1 MRTKNEISG
10 HLFALTAILVWGTTF
25 TSTKIL
31 LKSFAPVEILFFRFI
46 IGFTVLFILSPRKIS
61 VKNMRQELIF
71 AAAGFCGITMYFLM
85 ENIALLH
92 TTASNAGVIVSLSPF
107 FTGILSFY
115 FSDDEK
121 PDVSFFIGFVIALT
135 GIGLIS
141 FNGMMNLN
149 LNPIGD
155 FLALLAAFFWSLY
168 SILMKK
174 VSKFGYSNL
183 ESTKRVFF
191 YGLFFMIPAILIS
204 DFKWEFIRFADPVNL
219 FNILFLGAG
228 ASALCFAAWN
238 TTVNILGAV
247 KTSVYIYIVPIVTVL
262 SAALVLGEKLTIISV
277 CGVIITFAGLL
288 ISENKINFKKI
299 RSFGKAEE

>member
-1 MRTKNEISG
+1 MRTKKEISG

-31 LKSFAPVEILFFRFI
+31 LMSFTPVEILFFRFI
-46 IGFTVLFILSPRKIS
+46 IGFTVLFILCPHKIS
-61 VKNMRQELIF
+61 VKNIKEELIF

-115 FSDDEK
+115 FSDEEK
-121 PDVSFFIGFVIALT
+121 PDTNFFIGFIVALAGIA
-135 GIGLIS
+135 LIS
-141 FNGMMNLN
+141 FNGMVNLN
-149 LNPIGD
+149 LNPVGD
-155 FLALLAAFFWSLY
+155 FLALMAAFFWSLY

-174 VSKFGYSNL
+174 ISKFGYSNL

-191 YGLFFMIPAILIS
+191 YGLFFMTPAILMS
-204 DFKWEFIRFADPVNL
+204 DFRWEFIRFANTVNL

-238 TTVNILGAV
+238 TAVNILGAV

-262 SAALVLGEKLTIISV
+262 SAAVILGEKLTLISV
-277 CGVIITFAGLL
+277 CGVVITFTGLL
-288 ISENKINFKKI
+288 I
-299 RSFGKAEE
+299 

>member
-61 VKNMRQELIF
+61 VKNMKQELIF

-121 PDVSFFIGFVIALT
+121 LDVSFFIGFVIALT

-238 TTVNILGAV
+238 TAVNILGAV

-288 ISENKINFKKI
+288 ISENKINFQKI
-299 RSFGKAEE
+299 RYFGKAEE

>member
-46 IGFTVLFILSPRKIS
+46 IGFTVLFILSPHKIS

-121 PDVSFFIGFVIALT
+121 LDVSFFIGFVIALT

-238 TTVNILGAV
+238 TAVNILGAV

>member
-61 VKNMRQELIF
+61 VKNMRQELIL

-107 FTGILSFY
+107 FTGLLSFY

-121 PDVSFFIGFVIALT
+121 PVVSFFIGFVIALT

-204 DFKWEFIRFADPVNL
+204 DFPVFYFVIFL
-219 FNILFLGAG
+219 SDYSSAFPKDLIFLKLILFSEINSPA
-228 ASALCFAAWN
+228 N
-238 TTVNILGAV
+238 
-247 KTSVYIYIVPIVTVL
+247 
-262 SAALVLGEKLTIISV
+262 
-277 CGVIITFAGLL
+277 VIITPQTE
-288 ISENKINFKKI
+288 IIV
-299 RSFGKAEE
+299 SFSPKTNAALRTVTIGTI

>member
-121 PDVSFFIGFVIALT
+121 LDVSFFIGFVIALT

-238 TTVNILGAV
+238 TAVNILGAV

>member
-238 TTVNILGAV
+238 TAVNILGAV

-288 ISENKINFKKI
+288 ISENKINFKKT
-299 RSFGKAEE
+299 RYFGKAEE

>member
-1 MRTKNEISG
+1 MRTKKEISG

-46 IGFTVLFILSPRKIS
+46 IGFTMLFILCPHKIS
-61 VKNMRQELIF
+61 VKNLRQELIF

-92 TTASNAGVIVSLSPF
+92 TAASNAGVIVSLSPF

-121 PDVSFFIGFVIALT
+121 PDMSFFIGFIIALA
-135 GIGLIS
+135 GIALIS
-141 FNGMMNLN
+141 FNGMINLN
-149 LNPIGD
+149 LNPMGD

-174 VSKFGYSNL
+174 VGKFGYSNL

-191 YGLFFMIPAILIS
+191 YGLFFMTPAVLIS
-204 DFKWEFIRFADPVNL
+204 DFRWDFTRFTDPVNL
-219 FNILFLGAG
+219 FNICCAKFISDLDI
-228 ASALCFAAWN
+228 SA
-238 TTVNILGAV
+238 
-247 KTSVYIYIVPIVTVL
+247 
-262 SAALVLGEKLTIISV
+262 
-277 CGVIITFAGLL
+277 
-288 ISENKINFKKI
+288 
-299 RSFGKAEE
+299 

>member
-121 PDVSFFIGFVIALT
+121 PDISFFIGFVIALT

-238 TTVNILGAV
+238 TAVNILGAV

>member
-121 PDVSFFIGFVIALT
+121 PDISFFIGFVIALT

-238 TTVNILGAV
+238 TAVNILGAV

-288 ISENKINFKKI
+288 ISENKINFKRI

>member
-238 TTVNILGAV
+238 TAVNILGAV
-247 KTSVYIYIVPIVTVL
+247 KTSMYIYIVPIVTVL

-288 ISENKINFKKI
+288 ISENKINFQKI
-299 RSFGKAEE
+299 RYFGKAEE

>member
-238 TTVNILGAV
+238 TAVNILGAV

-299 RSFGKAEE
+299 RYLGKAEE

>member
-1 MRTKNEISG
+1 MRTKKEISG

-31 LKSFAPVEILFFRFI
+31 LRSFAPVEILFFRFI
-46 IGFTVLFILSPRKIS
+46 IGFTVLFILCPHKIS
-61 VKNMRQELIF
+61 VKNVRQEFIF

-115 FSDDEK
+115 FSDEEK
-121 PDVSFFIGFVIALT
+121 PDASFFIGFVIALA
-135 GIGLIS
+135 GIALIS
-141 FNGMMNLN
+141 FNGMVNLN
-149 LNPIGD
+149 LNPMGD

-174 VSKFGYSNL
+174 ASKFGYSNL

-191 YGLFFMIPAILIS
+191 YGLFFMIPAILVS
-204 DFKWEFIRFADPVNL
+204 DFKWEFIRFANPVNL

-238 TTVNILGAV
+238 TAVNILGAV

-262 SAALVLGEKLTIISV
+262 SAAAVLGEKLTVVSV

-288 ISENKINFKKI
+288 ISENKINFKKVKYL
-299 RSFGKAEE
+299 GKAEE

>member
-1 MRTKNEISG
+1 MRTKKEISG
-10 HLFALTAILVWGTTF
+10 HLSALTAILVWGTTF

-31 LKSFAPVEILFFRFI
+31 LMSFTPVEILFFRFI

-121 PDVSFFIGFVIALT
+121 LDVSFFIGFVIALT

-238 TTVNILGAV
+238 TAVNILGAV

>member
-46 IGFTVLFILSPRKIS
+46 IGFTVLFILSPHKIS

-121 PDVSFFIGFVIALT
+121 LDVSFFIGFVIALT

-141 FNGMMNLN
+141 FNGMMNMN

-238 TTVNILGAV
+238 TAVNILGAV

-299 RSFGKAEE
+299 RSFGKAEQ

>member
-1 MRTKNEISG
+1 MHYFESR
-10 HLFALTAILVWGTTF
+10 
-25 TSTKIL
+25 
-31 LKSFAPVEILFFRFI
+31 LFFRFI

-121 PDVSFFIGFVIALT
+121 LDVSFFIGFVIALT

-238 TTVNILGAV
+238 TAVNILGAV

>member
-238 TTVNILGAV
+238 TAVNILGAV

>member
-228 ASALCFAAWN
+228 ASALCFVAWN
-238 TTVNILGAV
+238 TAVNILGAV

>member
-1 MRTKNEISG
+1 MRIKKEISG

-31 LKSFAPVEILFFRFI
+31 LKNFAPVEILFFRFI
-46 IGFTVLFILSPRKIS
+46 IGFILLFILCPHKIS
-61 VKNMRQELIF
+61 VKNLRQELIF

-92 TTASNAGVIVSLSPF
+92 TTASNAGVIISLSSF

-121 PDVSFFIGFVIALT
+121 PDVNFFIGFIIALA
-135 GIGLIS
+135 GIALIF
-141 FNGMMNLN
+141 FNGMVNLN
-149 LNPIGD
+149 LNPMGD
-155 FLALLAAFFWSLY
+155 FLALLSAFFWSLY

-174 VSKFGYSNL
+174 VGKFGYSNL

-191 YGLFFMIPAILIS
+191 YGLFFMIPAVLIS
-204 DFKWEFIRFADPVNL
+204 DFKWEFIRFTDPVNL

-238 TTVNILGAV
+238 TAVNILGAV
-247 KTSVYIYIVPIVTVL
+247 KTSVYIYIVPIITVL
-262 SAALVLGEKLTIISV
+262 SAAVILGEKLTLISI
-277 CGVIITFAGLL
+277 CGVAITFTGLL
-288 ISENKINFKKI
+288 ISEDKINFKKI
-299 RSFGKAEE
+299 RDFRKAEE

>member
-174 VSKFGYSNL
+174 VSKLGYSNL

-238 TTVNILGAV
+238 TAVNILGAV

>member
-121 PDVSFFIGFVIALT
+121 LDVSFFIGFVIALT

-238 TTVNILGAV
+238 TAVNILGAV

-288 ISENKINFKKI
+288 ISENKINFQKI
-299 RSFGKAEE
+299 RYFGKAEE

>member
-238 TTVNILGAV
+238 TAVNILGAV

-288 ISENKINFKKI
+288 ISENKINFQKI
-299 RSFGKAEE
+299 RYFGKAEE

>member
-238 TTVNILGAV
+238 TAVNILGAV

-288 ISENKINFKKI
+288 ISENKINFKRI

>member
-46 IGFTVLFILSPRKIS
+46 IGFTVLFILSPHKIS

-92 TTASNAGVIVSLSPF
+92 TTASNAGVIVSVSPF
-107 FTGILSFY
+107 LTGILSFY

-238 TTVNILGAV
+238 TAVNILGAV

-262 SAALVLGEKLTIISV
+262 SAAAVLGEKLTAISV

-299 RSFGKAEE
+299 RYFGKVEE

>member
-46 IGFTVLFILSPRKIS
+46 IGFTVLFILSPHKIS

-238 TTVNILGAV
+238 TAVNILGAV

>member
-121 PDVSFFIGFVIALT
+121 PDANFFTGFVIALA
-135 GIGLIS
+135 GIVLIS
-141 FNGMMNLN
+141 FNGMVNLN

-191 YGLFFMIPAILIS
+191 YGLFFMIPAILMS
-204 DFKWEFIRFADPVNL
+204 DFKWEFIRFANPVNL
-219 FNILFLGAG
+219 FNIIFLGAG

-238 TTVNILGAV
+238 TAVNILGAV

-262 SAALVLGEKLTIISV
+262 SAAVVLGEKLTIISV
-277 CGVIITFAGLL
+277 CGVIITFTGLL

-299 RSFGKAEE
+299 KYFGKVEE